1 MKYVLDIIG
10 NTTIRCLFVIFL
22 FFFYRRKKEDNM
34 AVIFMGFILVTLICN
49 FPRLVMNIHE
59 LWTIR

>member
-1 MKYVLDIIG
+1 MKHVLDIIG

-22 FFFYRRKKEDNM
+22 FFYRRKKEDNM

>member
-1 MKYVLDIIG
+1 MKYVLDTIG
-10 NTTIRCLFVIFL
+10 NTIKCLFLIFL
-22 FFFYRRKKEDNM
+22 FLYRRKKEDNM